1 MVRRRG
7 IGLMEIAAAGILLAV
22 MLTVCLQFFR
32 ATSGQRRGLQA
43 RRTATQEVANVMERL
58 CARSWEELTP
68 EAAGQV
74 QLSEEARR
82 AFPDGE
88 LQVEV
93 TPPEKEPDGKRI
105 VGSFAGRTGPNSP
118 IGRSAWSPGSTGQ
131 AVSEEPCSPDSQPE
145 SDRST

>member
-22 MLTVCLQFFR
+22 MLTVSLQFVR

-43 RRTATQEVANVMERL
+43 RRTAIQEAANVMERL

-68 EAAGQV
+68 EVAAQV

-93 TPPEKEPDGKRI
+93 ALPEKEPDGKRI
-105 VGSFAGRTGPNSP
+105 AVVLRWPAGP
-118 IGRSAWSPGSTGQ
+118 
-131 AVSEEPCSPDSQPE
+131 EQP
-145 SDRST
+145 DRSVRLVAWKYRVGGE